1 MNSEENTEPGWQLI
15 HYRSGLTS
23 EKRFRVMSTFSGIGA
38 ASISW
43 NDGEYEFV
51 AYAEIEPFP
60 CHVLHYRC
68 GASRPKYLPDPQEE
82 GIAKKEMKKRAARIK
97 SVATLPEGRRPNFGD
112 ITQITDEDLRSL
124 GSVDILE
131 GGSPCQAFS
140 VAGKRRGLNDARGNL
155 MLAFCNLAERMR
167 KINGLQFVVWE
178 NVHGVLSD
186 KTNGFGWLLRSL
198 AGERGEWEEPL
209 QGRVTKTGRK
219 WTNAGRVYGPDGRQV
234 AWRTIEASLWGI
246 PQRRKRVFVVA
257 NLGTPSHGF
266 GKADAVLFESEGS
279 GWNLEKGL
287 ATRQVVCAT
296 YRGPEGYQYR
306 SAYERFRDP
315 EVRARLDAE
324 ASDAWIGI
332 GPDEDESPYALD
344 MKSQPVGTRN
354 SPALTARNESNP
366 PAVAYA
372 LADDYVPKA
381 ARDTAFALLAGSPS
395 GGGHKQMV
403 VHPRKAGTL
412 CASGAGLTRPAGMA
426 SETDFVVVTKPHE
439 SRQVILSPKVSG
451 TLYARE
457 AQPAGVSS
465 EHNFLV
471 ITKEE
476 QEDDPRNWIVR
487 RFTPLEC
494 ERLQGFPD
502 YWTDVPYKGKL
513 VTDGP
518 RYKAVGNSMPCPVMA
533 FIGHFLEAEMWFAWN
548 ISRKRARRERRPRGR
563 PPVNGVS
570 AMSAAERQRRRRER
584 LRQEALSEESV

>member
-1 MNSEENTEPGWQLI
+1 MGKLELI
-15 HYRSGLTS
+15 HYRAGMWSS
-23 EKRFRVMSTFSGIGA
+23 KRFRVMSTFSGIGA

-43 NDGEYEFV
+43 NSGEFEFV
-51 AYAEIEPFP
+51 AYAEIEAFP

-68 GASRPKYLPDPQEE
+68 GATRPKYLPDPLEM
-82 GIAKKEMKKRAARIK
+82 GISKKERTARASRVK
-97 SVATLPEGRRPNFGD
+97 NVANLPEAGLPNFGD
-112 ITQITDEDLRSL
+112 ITQITDDDLRAL
-124 GSVDILE
+124 GQVDILE

-140 VAGKRRGLNDARGNL
+140 VAGKRQGLNDARGNL
-155 MLAFCNLAERMR
+155 MLAFCELAERMR
-167 KINGLQFVVWE
+167 EINGLKFVVWE

-186 KTNGFGWLLRSL
+186 ETNGFGCLLREL
-198 AGERGEWEEPL
+198 AGETGEPL

-219 WTNAGRVYGPDGRQV
+219 WTNAGRVYGPHGRQV
-234 AWRTIEASLWGI
+234 AWRTVEAALWGI

-257 NLGTPSHGF
+257 NLGTPTHGF
-266 GKADAVLFESEGS
+266 GNADAILFESEGS

-287 ATRQVVCAT
+287 AARQVVCAT

-306 SAYERFRDP
+306 SADERFRDP

-332 GPDEDESPYALD
+332 GPDEESPYALD
-344 MKSQPVGTRN
+344 MKSQPAASRN
-354 SPALTARNESNP
+354 SPALTASNGSNP

-372 LADDYVPKA
+372 LADDYVPKVA
-381 ARDTAFALLAGSPS
+381 KDTAFALLAGSPS

-403 VHPRKAGTL
+403 VHPKTAGTL
-412 CASGAGLTRPAGMA
+412 CASGAGTTRPAGMA
-426 SETDFVVVTKPHE
+426 SETDFIVVTKPCE
-439 SRQVILSPKVSG
+439 DRQVILSPRVSG
-451 TLYARE
+451 TLYGRE

-471 ITKEE
+471 ITKKE
-476 QEDDPRNWIVR
+476 QEDDPRNWVVR

-513 VTDGP
+513 VTDGH
-518 RYKAVGNSMPCPVMA
+518 RYKAIGNSMPCPVMA
-533 FIGHFLEAEMWFAWN
+533 FIGHFLQFEMWLGWYVDDFREKRGK
-548 ISRKRARRERRPRGR
+548 RKRKRGR

-570 AMSAAERQRRRRER
+570 AMSATERQRRRRER
-584 LRQEALSEESV
+584 LRQAESTEEGS